1 MDLKGKVC
9 VVGAAESDLG
19 KVAENTSHL
28 DLIGQAAIRALDD
41 AGLTLQDVDGVLAAT
56 SQSRMVGLGTCEY
69 LGIKPNFIDS
79 TQIGGSSFMSHVS
92 HAVAAITTGKCKV
105 ALIVYGSTQRSM
117 SRAATSQRE
126 LAWYEDPFKPMMPPS
141 AYAMSAARHMHEF
154 GTTREQLAEIAVAA
168 RKWAMMNPVA
178 YSRDPLT
185 IDDVLNS
192 PMISYPFTI
201 RDCCLVT
208 DGGGAIVLTSA
219 DQAKD
224 LKQPPV
230 FVLGTGEQIGH
241 ANISSMDDMT
251 TTAAVDS
258 GKKAFEAAGISKADI
273 DVLAL
278 YDAFTITTL
287 LFLEDLGFCKKGEGG
302 SFVEDGRIAPG
313 GELPVNT
320 SGGGL
325 SYCHPGMYGLFCLI
339 EATRQVR
346 GQCGERQVKDVN
358 VALAH
363 GNGGVL
369 SSQCTVVLGNTST
382 V

>member
-41 AGLTLQDVDGVLAAT
+41 AGLTLQDVDGVFAAT

-369 SSQCTVVLGNTST
+369 SSQCTVVLGNSST